1 MQLKCVQEKIIQVLC
16 RKSAN
21 CKRIW
26 PGNWLLLPPSTAF
39 DFAKA
44 GNKTLRHVYTN
55 KLENINVFVLLSCK
69 NKNKS
74 ELYYKKRC

>member
-1 MQLKCVQEKIIQVLC
+1 MECNATKVCSRKDNPRLLC

-44 GNKTLRHVYTN
+44 GNKTTTC
-55 KLENINVFVLLSCK
+55 I
-69 NKNKS
+69 
-74 ELYYKKRC
+74 YKQIRKYKCFCIILIKIKII